1 MFVVSGAEPW
11 FPKPGVARGAIGRH
25 RFTSSIAG
33 DERDFFVY
41 TPPGYDP
48 RRSQPLSQA
57 EMNQLYQNAMRQLN
71 DLRQTFR
78 DDPSTL
84 GDIQGLIREMQ
95 RLDPNRFPG
104 NPALVEQ
111 LHTQVLASVDRLE
124 LQLRREAEGAE
135 SGQVRSGDSL
145 PRQ

>member
-1 MFVVSGAEPW
+1 VNGGWWGGRDYYGAMN
-11 FPKPGVARGAIGRH
+11 PGGYA
-25 RFTSSIAG
+25 
-33 DERDFFVY
+33 D
-41 TPPGYDP
+41 PGIDP
-48 RRSQPLSQA
+48 RRPLSQA
-57 EMNQLYQNAMRQLN
+57 EMDRLYQEAMRQLN

-78 DDPSTL
+78 DDQATL

-95 RLDPNRFPG
+95 RLDPSRFPG

-124 LQLRREAEGAE
+124 LQLRRQAEGQQ

-145 PRQ
+145 PVPSGYGDAWAEYTRRLSKEK